1 MKLCLQRDFVA
12 RVHLQHVTRNF
23 GPLDKYPTPA
33 FPSIPY
39 SQPFLT
45 LSCLPALYN
54 GWRVWGR
61 RRTHFVHF
69 TAQYLQKFHSPTQD
83 VHTTWNSGASA
94 HFAYPAHAVA
104 MRLQRQVILVSVTH
118 CAGMLRACDSRATAG
133 RTPTATSNTTSPAR
147 NQQVRSP
154 RLASRLCRPDKT
166 SGQRMLPKDRTAHPT
181 CPPLRPLSL
190 FVSRAVAMTRSPC
203 GHVCSPVLLR
213 RLLLTQ
219 SNALQTQEQPQKVAH
234 YSRGSGP
241 SLKLGSTS
249 PYEPTA

>member
-1 MKLCLQRDFVA
+1 
-12 RVHLQHVTRNF
+12 
-23 GPLDKYPTPA
+23 
-33 FPSIPY
+33 
-39 SQPFLT
+39 
-45 LSCLPALYN
+45 
-54 GWRVWGR
+54 
-61 RRTHFVHF
+61 
-69 TAQYLQKFHSPTQD
+69 
-83 VHTTWNSGASA
+83 
-94 HFAYPAHAVA
+94 

-133 RTPTATSNTTSPAR
+133 RTPTATSCTTSSAR

-219 SNALQTQEQPQKVAH
+219 SNALQTQEQPPKLPIILGDPGLHLSLIPRAH
-234 YSRGSGP
+234 
-241 SLKLGSTS
+241 TS
-249 PYEPTA
+249 PQPKQHLHRFSRFRTTHGCVHQTHTQTGKK